1 MTRRIVRLYEIH
13 FSDEKSIQTELHK
26 ILLDSIDVIKET
38 RKSLL
43 VASYD
48 LECQR
53 RIVNQMLKEEQL
65 IRVKDGDILW
75 DYFSP
80 DLTQNSQTQFRSFY
94 VDSVDYEKDS
104 IIFVTSLTYEK
115 ARKWFDLKK

>member
-1 MTRRIVRLYEIH
+1 MVRLYEIH

-53 RIVNQMLKEEQL
+53 RIVNQMLKEKQL

-75 DYFSP
+75 AYFSP
-80 DLTQNSQTQFRSFY
+80 ELTQNSQTQFRSFY

-104 IIFVTSLTYEK
+104 VILVTSLTYEK